1 MLVICEDCAKKYNI
15 NESRIQGTRARFI
28 CRECGH
34 IIIVN
39 KPESSRP
46 PVSSPVTA
54 PGGSTIDLFK
64 EMQGAAPPQ
73 AHKKKPRPSA
83 ATAPM
88 PIKEVTKGYADNII
102 LLQPSAVMASQ
113 PIQEEQKSPPE
124 REPLTNTGE
133 KAKAGGLPVS
143 MLFIFALLYTI
154 ISTIGVL
161 GYFYFG
167 SFANVLNRQLDLRTD
182 VIVASLLLV
191 GVVAVI
197 GIVIFIFLSRLIAK
211 PLAEL
216 TDAANR
222 INEGGLDLPIVANG
236 PREVR
241 ELAAALERMR
251 FSCKK

>member
-15 NESRIQGTRARFI
+15 NESRIQGARARFI

-39 KPESSRP
+39 KPESSRH
-46 PVSSPVTA
+46 PVSSPVTS

-83 ATAPM
+83 
-88 PIKEVTKGYADNII
+88 V
-102 LLQPSAVMASQ
+102 VVSQ
-113 PIQEEQKSPPE
+113 PIPEEQKPPLE

-133 KAKAGGLPVS
+133 KVKAGGLPIS

-154 ISTIGVL
+154 ISTIGGL
-161 GYFYFG
+161 GYLYFG
-167 SFANVLNRQLDLRTD
+167 SFANVLNRQPDLRTN

-191 GVVAVI
+191 GMVAVI

-216 TDAANR
+216 TNAANR
-222 INEGGLDLPIVANG
+222 INEGGLDLPVVAKG

-241 ELAAALERMR
+241 ELAAAIERMR
-251 FSCKK
+251 FFCKK